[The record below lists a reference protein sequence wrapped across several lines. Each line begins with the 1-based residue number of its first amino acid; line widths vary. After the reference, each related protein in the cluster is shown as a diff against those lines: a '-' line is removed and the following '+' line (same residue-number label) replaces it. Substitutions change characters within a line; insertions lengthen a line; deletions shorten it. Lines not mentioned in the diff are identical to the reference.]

1 MPGTGTWLVATR
13 LRVRLRPRVEVAAVE
28 QEREPQ
34 AGPREALRLI
44 SSRSFGPYFVGNAV
58 SASGTWFQ
66 NLAAALLVYRQ
77 THSAFLLGVLNF
89 CQFVPVLLLVPWTGR
104 AADRFDRRRLLLVT
118 QPLAAALSG
127 LLALLA
133 WRGLA
138 STEVVIADAAAL
150 GVCSAF
156 SIDRAAGARDGPR
169 PGPGHPVRGR
179 PERDD
184 VQHRARRRPGA
195 RHRHGRDARDPGGL
209 RDQRRLVRPLRG
221 DPALRPGA
229 PAGARRPRLR
239 PSARQPA
246 AAAARA
252 EARRPARDRRRS
264 SERPPTP

>member
-1 MPGTGTWLVATR
+1 M
-13 LRVRLRPRVEVAAVE
+13 E
-28 QEREPQ
+28 QSGPQ

-44 SSRSFGPYFVGNAV
+44 SSRSFGPYFVGNAL

-156 SIDRAAGARDGPR
+156 SVTAQQALVTGPSR
-169 PGPGHPVRGR
+169 S
-179 PERDD
+179 
-184 VQHRARRRPGA
+184 ATS
-195 RHRHGRDARDPGGL
+195 
-209 RDQRRLVRPLRG
+209 
-221 DPALRPGA
+221 
-229 PAGARRPRLR
+229 RPR
-239 PSARQPA
+239 SA
-246 AAAARA
+246 
-252 EARRPARDRRRS
+252 
-264 SERPPTP
+264 